1 MADTYLTK
9 TFASAGNR
17 KTFTFSV
24 WLKQSFSGGQ
34 SGNRVIF
41 SAGSASNTY
50 CQIRMKSPNNYIQ
63 FEDEQGGSVTA
74 TPYTD
79 AFFRDPNAWNHLVV
93 RVDST
98 QSTASDRVR
107 MYMNGTQL
115 TMSGGTQPSQNQ
127 DFIINNDVGHAL
139 GTLWRGSDSGGHWH
153 GYMAQAIFCDGQS
166 LAPTSFGSTNSDGV
180 WIPNPG
186 PSVTYG
192 TNGFKIDFKGTGA
205 SADSSGFG
213 ADTSGNNNHFATTN
227 IGTNPS
233 TKDSPTNNF
242 AVINA
247 AANYYAG
254 AILAEGATKITTDGA
269 NYTYNVS
276 SIGVSAG
283 KWYIEAKIGAGINNW
298 FGAGIAEGESSNAS
312 GVLGRDTYYPAGNEF
327 GQIGWYGNGT
337 DFVYQNDGY
346 YSGSTSDYDTDGYT
360 TGDIIS
366 IALDADNNNVKFY
379 KNGTVQNSGNAFTL
393 GASSTGFWHF
403 AFGDYDGQNAGSHTF
418 QVNFGNPAFTIASS
432 NADANGYGS
441 FEYAVPSGY
450 YALCTK
456 NLATYG

>member
-1 MADTYLTK
+1 MATYLSRTP
-9 TFASAGNR
+9 SGAGNR
-17 KTFTFSV
+17 KTFTFSMWV
-24 WLKQSFSGGQ
+24 KKSDPTTQQALL
-34 SGNRVIF
+34 
-41 SAGSASNTY
+41 GS
-50 CQIRMKSPNNYIQ
+50 
-63 FEDEQGGSVTA
+63 
-74 TPYTD
+74 YTD
-79 AFFRDPNAWNHLVV
+79 SSNRSVVRFSNSRFEYQETVSGTDVVSYITTAKYRDPSAWYHFVL
-93 RVDST
+93 RVDTT
-98 QSTASDRVR
+98 QASSSDRIRIYV
-107 MYMNGTQL
+107 NGTQE
-115 TMSGGTQPSQNQ
+115 TQFDTSTTPSQNTDLNFNNNIIHYVGARSSSGSPELFFTGYLAQ
-127 DFIINNDVGHAL
+127 TIFID
-139 GTLWRGSDSGGHWH
+139 GTS
-153 GYMAQAIFCDGQS
+153 Y
-166 LAPTSFGSTNSDGV
+166 APTSLGSTNSDGV
-180 WIPNPG
+180 WIQNAG

-192 TNGFKIDFKGTGA
+192 TNGFRIDFKGTGA
-205 SADSSGFG
+205 NADTSGFG
-213 ADTSGNNNHFATTN
+213 ADTSGNNNHFATTS

-254 AILAEGATKITTDGA
+254 ATLAEGATKITTDGA

-283 KWYIEAKIGAGINNW
+283 KWYVEAKIGAGINNW

>member
-1 MADTYLTK
+1 MADTHLTK

-17 KTFTFSV
+17 KTFTISV
-24 WLKQSFSGGQ
+24 WVKRSELATENLLLKIDGGT
-34 SGNRVIF
+34 N
-41 SAGSASNTY
+41 NT
-50 CQIRMKSPNNYIQ
+50 NYIEMK
-63 FEDEQGGSVTA
+63 FDSGDRLLMGG
-74 TPYTD
+74 YTSN
-79 AFFRDPNAWNHLVV
+79 FLRTNRLFRDPNAWYHIVW
-93 RVDST
+93 RVDTT
-98 QSTASDRVR
+98 QSTADDRVR
-107 MYMNGTQL
+107 LYVNGVQETSFGQRNNP
-115 TMSGGTQPSQNQ
+115 GQNDDMAVNSTTSHILGSTLNGYLAQ
-127 DFIINNDVGHAL
+127 YIIA
-139 GTLWRGSDSGGHWH
+139 
-153 GYMAQAIFCDGQS
+153 DGQS
-166 LAPTSFGSTNSDGV
+166 YAATTFGSTDANGV
-180 WIPNPG
+180 WITNPG
-186 PSVTYG
+186 PSVSYG
-192 TNGFKIDFKGTGA
+192 TNGFKLDFKGTGT
-205 SADSSGFG
+205 SADTSGFG

-227 IGTNPS
+227 LGTNPS

-254 AILAEGATKITTDGA
+254 ATLSEGATKITTDGA
-269 NYTYNVS
+269 NYTYNIS

-283 KWYIEAKIGAGINNW
+283 KWYVEDKIGAGINNW
-298 FGAGIAEGESSNAS
+298 FGVGIAEGESSNAS

-327 GQIGWYGNGT
+327 GQIGWYGYGS

-346 YSGSTSDYDTDGYT
+346 YSGSTSDYDTSGYT
-360 TGDIIS
+360 TGDVLGL
-366 IALDADNNNVKFY
+366 ALDADNNTVKFY
-379 KNGTVQNSGNAFTL
+379 KNGTVQNSGNAFNL

-403 AFGDYDGQNAGSHTF
+403 AFGDYDGQNAGSHTH